1 MEVVGYVG
9 IMGLLIAWT
18 WKKHPDYSKP
28 DKVTLK
34 GVMHTIGA
42 VLFVCLGIVVIHAL

>member
-1 MEVVGYVG
+1 MVGYVG

-18 WKKHPDYSKP
+18 WKKYPDYSKP
-28 DKVTLK
+28 DRVTLK

-42 VLFVCLGIVVIHAL
+42 VLFVCLGIAVIHAL